1 MRGPALFG
9 QFEITLDDNT
19 RRTIEIRDTATIGRS
34 PDNDIVL
41 DDWAVSRCHAL
52 VLTRVGGLTLIDL
65 SSTNGTFVNDI
76 LVAPDQQVFLEDRD
90 LIKIGSLLL
99 RYTAPR

>member
-1 MRGPALFG
+1 MRGTVLFG
-9 QFEITLDDNT
+9 QFEIMLHDDT
-19 RRTIEIRDTATIGRS
+19 RRIIEIRDTATLGCS

-41 DDWAVSRCHAL
+41 DDWAVSPCHAL

-65 SSTNGTFVNDI
+65 RSANGTFVNEM
-76 LVAPDQQVFLEDRD
+76 LVAPDQQVFLEDGD
-90 LIKIGSLLL
+90 LIRIGSLLL

>member
-1 MRGPALFG
+1 MRGAVLFG
-9 QFEITLDDNT
+9 QFEVMLDDDT

-52 VLTRVGGLTLIDL
+52 ILTRVGGLTLIDMN
-65 SSTNGTFVNDI
+65 STNGTFVNDM
-76 LVAPDQQVFLEDRD
+76 LVAPDQQVFLEDGD
-90 LIKIGSLLL
+90 LIRVGSLLL